1 MELGRAA
8 APELLC
14 WDAGKHKLFCLMEL
28 ELCTLSVHGGR

>member
-14 WDAGKHKLFCLMEL
+14 WEAEKHRVFSLVEL
-28 ELCTLSVHGGR
+28 ELCTLAVHAGR